1 MENEKVTEEKIW
13 MEKVQMHEQ
22 ISKVYLKATLTEK
35 AWYWQR
41 NKNINEK
48 QKTQVFQ

>member
-22 ISKVYLKATLTEK
+22 ISKVYLKATFTEK